1 MRHFGHLADD
11 VRGRLFLEQPRAFS
25 AESEA
30 AVLATA
36 LGATLYSPATRPTL
50 AADIRKQA
58 GRGVVSMVLCLE
70 DAIADHEV
78 TAAEAN
84 LVARLGELFDEL
96 GDGGRDGVRGE
107 SSGGWL
113 GEVRGVSSET
123 AATVETSID
132 CAQDLPLLFIRV
144 RAAAQITDL
153 ADRLGP
159 AIGLLTGF
167 VLPKFT
173 DESGGDFLEALAAA
187 EAATG
192 RRLFAMPVLES
203 PELAHLETRREQLF
217 GIARLLDKYR
227 ERVLAVRLGVTD
239 LCSAYG
245 LRRSPDLT
253 AYDVA
258 LVAAVIGDVVNV
270 LGRADGTGFTVT
282 GPVWEYFPVQERM
295 FKPQLRRTPF
305 AEAEPSGEAVRQ
317 RIIEHDLDGLIREIE
332 LDRANGLLGKTC
344 IHPSHVPAVHA
355 LSVVTHEEYSDAR
368 DILDQERG
376 GGGVLRSA
384 YTNKMNEAKPHRAW
398 AERVMLRAEVF
409 GVAREDVS
417 FAELLSACLCG

>member
-11 VRGRLFLEQPRAFS
+11 VRDRLFLAAPGEFS
-25 AESEA
+25 PGGDP

-50 AADIRKQA
+50 RADIRKQA
-58 GRGVVSMVLCLE
+58 AQGVVSMVLCLE

-78 TAAEAN
+78 PQAEAN
-84 LVARLGELFDEL
+84 LVARLGELWAEVTE
-96 GDGGRDGVRGE
+96 GVGE
-107 SSGGWL
+107 AGAPTDSFTGY
-113 GEVRGVSSET
+113 
-123 AATVETSID
+123 
-132 CAQDLPLLFIRV
+132 AQDLPLLFIRV
-144 RAAAQITDL
+144 RTAAQLTDL
-153 ADRLGP
+153 AERLGP
-159 AIGLLTGF
+159 SIGVLTGF

-173 DESGGDFLEALAAA
+173 EETGGDFLEALAAA
-187 EAATG
+187 ETATG
-192 RRLFAMPVLES
+192 HRLFAMPVLES
-203 PELAHLETRREQLF
+203 PELAHLETRRDQLF
-217 GIARLLDKYR
+217 GIARLLDKHR
-227 ERVLAVRLGVTD
+227 ARVLAVRLGVTD

-258 LVAAVIGDVVNV
+258 LVASVIGDVVNV

-305 AEAEPSGEAVRQ
+305 AEAEPSREAVRR

-368 DILDQERG
+368 DILQQERG

-398 AERVMLRAEVF
+398 AERVMLRAKVF

-417 FAELLSACLCG
+417 FAELLAACLCR

>member
-11 VRGRLFLEQPRAFS
+11 VRDRLFLHQPVAFDLHS
-25 AESEA
+25 DAE
-30 AVLATA
+30 VLSTA
-36 LGATLYSPATRPTL
+36 LGATLYSPATRSTL

-58 GRGVVSMVLCLE
+58 ARGVVSMVLCLE

-78 TAAEAN
+78 PTAEAN
-84 LVARLGELFDEL
+84 LVAQLGELAEA
-96 GDGGRDGVRGE
+96 GD
-107 SSGGWL
+107 
-113 GEVRGVSSET
+113 T
-123 AATVETSID
+123 
-132 CAQDLPLLFIRV
+132 DLPLLFVRV

-153 ADRLGP
+153 TRRLGP
-159 AIGLLTGF
+159 AVRLLAGY
-167 VLPKFT
+167 VVPKFT
-173 DESGGDFLEALAAA
+173 EESGGPFLEALTAA
-187 EAATG
+187 EESSG
-192 RRLFAMPVLES
+192 QRLFAMPVLES

-217 GIARLLDKYR
+217 AVSRLLEKYR
-227 ERVLAVRLGVTD
+227 GRILAVRLGVTD

-258 LVAAVIGDVVNV
+258 LVAGVIGDVVNV
-270 LGRADGTGFTVT
+270 LGRADGTGYTVT

-305 AEAEPSGEAVRQ
+305 AEAQPPADGVRQ

-355 LSVVTHEEYSDAR
+355 LAVVTHEEYSDAQ
-368 DILDQERG
+368 DILSRD

-398 AERVMLRAEVF
+398 AERVLLRAEVF

-417 FAELLSACLCG
+417 FAELLGACLCG

>member
-11 VRGRLFLEQPRAFS
+11 VRDRLFLRQPGSFGPD
-25 AESEA
+25 SET
-30 AVLATA
+30 AVLSTA
-36 LGATLYSPATRPTL
+36 LGATLYSPATRTTL
-50 AADIRKQA
+50 VADIRKQA
-58 GRGVVSMVLCLE
+58 ARGVVSMVLCLE

-78 TAAEAN
+78 PAAEAN
-84 LVARLGELFDEL
+84 LVARFDEL
-96 GDGGRDGVRGE
+96 RAEITTE
-107 SSGGWL
+107 SSTGY
-113 GEVRGVSSET
+113 T
-123 AATVETSID
+123 
-132 CAQDLPLLFIRV
+132 QDLPLLFIRV
-144 RAAAQITDL
+144 RTAAQITDL
-153 ADRLGP
+153 TDRLGP
-159 AIGLLTGF
+159 SIALLTGF

-173 DESGGDFLEALAAA
+173 EDSGGAFLEALAAA

-192 RRLFAMPVLES
+192 RRLYAMPVLES
-203 PELAHLETRREQLF
+203 PELAHLETRRPQLF
-217 GIARLLDKYR
+217 GIARLLDKHR

-253 AYDVA
+253 AYDVT

-270 LGRADGTGFTVT
+270 LGRADGSGHTIT

-305 AEAEPSGEAVRQ
+305 AEAEPSREAVRR

-368 DILDQERG
+368 DILDHERG

-417 FAELLSACLCG
+417 FAELLSACLCA